1 MDSSNIM
8 LTDVGRLGRR
18 RTRRENSNTTTENVT
33 IHMDRRDRGHNKDN
47 PLENRLSRSDNQSD
61 CKDSATDSDDE
72 NDDMN
77 TAIREFRRQQHQK
90 ICQQLEQQQPTSL
103 DRSSSQRR
111 PMRHPPNR
119 YIKKCKSATFAL
131 DGMLYTIREYCFMWV
146 WMFIYVFKLI
156 LCSPLHDLQCH
167 LLLTWSALLRLYCL
181 LCIYICKW
189 IDFSFFLC
197 QLCLLSDIQTNIH
210 LARHL

>member
-1 MDSSNIM
+1 MQDILQWLCRSIIYLLVTLMGSRICNIPCNANIQTGTDSHQRNTPSVSMDSSNIM

-131 DGMLYTIREYCFMWV
+131 DGMLYTIREYCFM
-146 WMFIYVFKLI
+146 
-156 LCSPLHDLQCH
+156 
-167 LLLTWSALLRLYCL
+167 
-181 LCIYICKW
+181 
-189 IDFSFFLC
+189 
-197 QLCLLSDIQTNIH
+197 
-210 LARHL
+210 